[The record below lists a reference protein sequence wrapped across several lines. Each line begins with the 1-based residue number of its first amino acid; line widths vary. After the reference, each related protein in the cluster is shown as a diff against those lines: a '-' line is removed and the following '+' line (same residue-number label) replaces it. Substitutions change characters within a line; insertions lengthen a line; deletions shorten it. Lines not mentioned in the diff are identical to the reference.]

1 MKRTLNL
8 RVPHRVTVFG
18 GVRSSQ
24 MKGPFSGIVRVAV
37 LPHPWDEDSEKTLTR
52 HAYAYPRGGR
62 VDFSVNGDEME
73 MR

>member
-1 MKRTLNL
+1 MSPTAAS
-8 RVPHRVTVFG
+8 PCFG

-24 MKGPFSGIVRVAV
+24 MEGPFSGIVRVAV

-62 VDFSVNGDEME
+62 VNFAVNGDRME